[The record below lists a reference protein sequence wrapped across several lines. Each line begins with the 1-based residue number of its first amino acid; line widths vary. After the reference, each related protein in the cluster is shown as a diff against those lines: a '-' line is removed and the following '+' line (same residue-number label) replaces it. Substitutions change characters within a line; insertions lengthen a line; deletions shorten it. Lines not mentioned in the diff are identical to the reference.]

1 MTRRELLVLGKNLF
15 ISLAVGT
22 FSCGCGLLGEK
33 INSVSQIASWIGY
46 LLYGD
51 NTPDQVIEE
60 IKNHLEVIVQSSLR
74 KRLELEWLCFRINL
88 KYKSGFF
95 EALSPQKK
103 RDVFRELMPMLVKH
117 SVITGAISQYL
128 EGDRVLEYLDYPD
141 LPGEFGECGW
151 IVLESSVWDR
161 YYPHSG
167 S

>member
-22 FSCGCGLLGEK
+22 FSGGCGLLGEK
-33 INSVSQIASWIGY
+33 INSVSKIASWIGY

-51 NTPDQVIEE
+51 NIPKQGLEE
-60 IKNHLEVIVQSSLR
+60 IKNHLEVIIQSSLR
-74 KRLELEWLCFRINL
+74 KRLELEWLYFRINL
-88 KYKSGFF
+88 KYKSGSF

-103 RDVFRELMPMLVKH
+103 RDAFRALMPMLVKN
-117 SVITGAISQYL
+117 SVIAGAIFQYL

-151 IVLESSVWDR
+151 LILEGGVWDR
-161 YYPHSG
+161 YYPPS